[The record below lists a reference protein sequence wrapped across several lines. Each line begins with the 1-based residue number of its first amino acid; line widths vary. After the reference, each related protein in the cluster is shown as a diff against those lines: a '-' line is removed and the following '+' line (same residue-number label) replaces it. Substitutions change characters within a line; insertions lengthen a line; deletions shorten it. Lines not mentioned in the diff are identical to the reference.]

1 MLKLKIVCFKYS
13 IFLYFKIFISNL
25 NLYENINVFR
35 IFQEIFFIN
44 LIYFLLLKILL
55 NSLFVITLRYGYYKR
70 VKWILKI

>member
-13 IFLYFKIFISNL
+13 TFLYFKIFISNL